1 LSEHAWL
8 PMAEVRSHLGLA
20 VDDPDPDGLELARKA
35 AAAYVERVRPDRF
48 GVVDGEDVAT
58 IDDAILAGAVIL
70 TARLFAR
77 RQSPAGIASYGEFGP
92 AQVLRLDPDVE
103 RLIGV
108 GRYARPTF
116 G

>member
-1 LSEHAWL
+1 MSDHAWL
-8 PMAEVRSHLGLA
+8 PIADVRSHMG
-20 VDDPDPDGLELARKA
+20 VPVGDPDPDGLELARKA

-48 GVVDGEDVAT
+48 GVEDGVDVAH

-70 TARLFAR
+70 TARLYAR

-92 AQVLRLDPDVE
+92 APVLRLDPDVE